1 MCSLQ
6 LVVVYLHSPLLYTMD
21 DDDWEYEYHDSDT
34 DSFFLTLDL
43 SSQGP
48 LRPRH
53 TTTTTTATTTTEDEH
68 ETDFARPLTTTES
81 DHHPGTSTDRLQ
93 ILALHTLNPIV
104 SYQNQIF
111 TCSWADLLGTELLFT
126 SPQELDSESDSV
138 LRGRDYDLLAA
149 NSVKILGRKANLIS
163 SSGVTVSEPST
174 SAAGTPTTTNQ
185 ARFLDRLAA
194 IKQDRGEPDT
204 VRTVFSTRRSQNTTN
219 PEDRLRGWAR
229 TEEQMLEIQ
238 RLQDAVL
245 RGDSQAL
252 AALEEML

>member
-53 TTTTTTATTTTEDEH
+53 TTTTTTTTTEDEH

-81 DHHPGTSTDRLQ
+81 DHPSTSTDQLQ
-93 ILALHTLNPIV
+93 ILALHTLNPII

>member
-1 MCSLQ
+1 M
-6 LVVVYLHSPLLYTMD
+6 
-21 DDDWEYEYHDSDT
+21 DDWEYEYHDSDT
-34 DSFFLTLDL
+34 ESFFLNLDL

-48 LRPRH
+48 LRPRQ
-53 TTTTTTATTTTEDEH
+53 TTTTTTTTSATTTTEDEH

-81 DHHPGTSTDRLQ
+81 DHHHHHHHPSNTDRLQ
-93 ILALHTLNPIV
+93 ILALHTLNPII

-126 SPQELDSESDSV
+126 SPQELVPSENDSV
-138 LRGRDYDLLAA
+138 LARGRDFDLIAA

-163 SSGVTVSEPST
+163 SSGVTVSEPTTTTGGS
-174 SAAGTPTTTNQ
+174 SAGTTNQ
-185 ARFLDRLAA
+185 ARFLDRLSA
-194 IKQDRGEPDT
+194 IKQDRGETDT
-204 VRTVFSTRRSQNTTN
+204 VRTVFSTRRSQNITN

-252 AALEEML
+252 GALEEM

>member
-1 MCSLQ
+1 M
-6 LVVVYLHSPLLYTMD
+6 
-21 DDDWEYEYHDSDT
+21 DDDWEYEYHDADT
-34 DSFFLTLDL
+34 ESFLLTLDL

-48 LRPRH
+48 LRRH
-53 TTTTTTATTTTEDEH
+53 TTTTTASTTTEDEH
-68 ETDFARPLTTTES
+68 ETDLARPLTTTES
-81 DHHPGTSTDRLQ
+81 DHPSNPGSDRLQ
-93 ILALHTLNPIV
+93 ILALHTPNPIV
-104 SYQNQIF
+104 SYRNQIF

-126 SPQELDSESDSV
+126 SPEELVSSEDASSSV
-138 LRGRDYDLLAA
+138 LRGRDFDLIAA

-219 PEDRLRGWAR
+219 NPEDRLRGWAR

-238 RLQDAVL
+238 RLQDAAL
-245 RGDSQAL
+245 RGDSRAL
-252 AALEEML
+252 AALEDML

>member
-1 MCSLQ
+1 ME
-6 LVVVYLHSPLLYTMD
+6 
-21 DDDWEYEYHDSDT
+21 DDWEYEYHDSDT
-34 DSFFLTLDL
+34 ESFFLNLDL
-43 SSQGP
+43 SSQGGP
-48 LRPRH
+48 LRPRQ
-53 TTTTTTATTTTEDEH
+53 TTTTTTTTTTEDEH

-81 DHHPGTSTDRLQ
+81 DHHHHPSNPSTDRLQ
-93 ILALHTLNPIV
+93 ILALHTLNPII

-126 SPQELDSESDSV
+126 SPHQELDSDSV
-138 LRGRDYDLLAA
+138 LVRGTDFDLIAA

-174 SAAGTPTTTNQ
+174 TTTTTSSSTPTTATTNQ
-185 ARFLDRLAA
+185 ARFLERLAA
-194 IKQDRGEPDT
+194 IKQDRGETDT
-204 VRTVFSTRRSQNTTN
+204 VRTVFSTRRSQNTNN